1 MSLYTNRGDEL
12 LGFSGTLPE
21 VQPSSASALA
31 TPKFFGSLAREENL
45 QGLQYRALVQRL
57 DMEASAP
64 EGETEILHG
73 MGLILLHK
81 W

>member
-1 MSLYTNRGDEL
+1 MYTNRGDEL
-12 LGFSGTLPE
+12 LGFLEHFQKYDGLPLAHWPHLNFLE
-21 VQPSSASALA
+21 VL
-31 TPKFFGSLAREENL
+31 TREGNL
-45 QGLQYRALVQRL
+45 KGLQYRALAQRL

-64 EGETEILHG
+64 EDETEILHG

>member
-21 VQPSSASALA
+21 IRPSSASALA
-31 TPKFFGSLAREENL
+31 TPNFLEVLTREENL
-45 QGLQYRALVQRL
+45 KGLQYRALAQRL
-57 DMEASAP
+57 DMEASVP
-64 EGETEILHG
+64 EDETEILHG

>member
-1 MSLYTNRGDEL
+1 MQIAGTNCWAFLEHFQKYDR
-12 LGFSGTLPE
+12 LPLAHWPHLNFLE
-21 VQPSSASALA
+21 VL
-31 TPKFFGSLAREENL
+31 TREENL
-45 QGLQYRALVQRL
+45 KGLQYKALAQRL

-64 EGETEILHG
+64 EDETEILHG